1 MKRDEKVSQYESM
14 KTIYRLLT
22 GVTLPQAE
30 SLRDDDGVGVLL
42 FVFACSTNLAYI
54 I

>member
-30 SLRDDDGVGVLL
+30 SLRDDGVGVLL